1 MDLLLNIKN
10 IKRNLIYVIL
20 SVVLVVSTITVQAE
34 DYKHPYYLNGKFS
47 FGPGAINFLDP
58 PKVTEVDGV
67 KIYTNSKMYRG
78 DLRVLT
84 SYKDAS
90 GRIIMMDTSNNE
102 EKDYE
107 FTRCVTQI
115 NPDGTASRH
124 MITCKGEVCT
134 NDTETLDKNGNV
146 ASTSHDT
153 YQRSDEWYK
162 ANGKKPPD
170 PNSIG
175 LPIPKGLPKPQ
186 TDGTYQGTEEV
197 PCGGMS
203 NIAMPQYQLKP
214 GKSGEIKV
222 NGHNLKWSVDANWN
236 LKVEGDQVVQLHSS
250 DPLNKINHKIKDV
263 KKWVAGKANVQQGN
277 YGGNWVMR
285 LKNENLKLYADN
297 SDNSDPVVE
306 EFGGFWRVR
315 KKMKYTANVK
325 DLHASDMKDVK
336 SFDQIY
342 ALTAHNLQT
351 KYGNGGKYVNPET
364 GEYDIMYVPAEVIEK
379 ELAKQLEAW
388 RGMTLSQLYT
398 ANKYT
403 HPEAA
408 VYRIR
413 HGEYDENKTLHPVM
427 YLTLYINGTCEV
439 PSTEQLKD
447 EVQGYPDHD
456 PGSGKKW
463 CDLWEQDICPRE
475 RDGKVVQCDLDS
487 GTDSCPGCS
496 WEEIKRLRW
505 SNTIKQPDP
514 KIGPDFVGLNEGLRC
529 DDFLNE
535 IHGEQYNMWTE
546 IGDPLSSRPMDSKTP
561 NQRVP
566 LHVNSRP
573 NVRDI
578 WAKNPRSYRHTKEV
592 RAWNPFVGDGDGNRL
607 VLSGLP
613 YTEYWTPLF
622 DAWHSYATP
631 IDPMLSHLQQYVNAN
646 EDAARS
652 YVRSNFGYNGD
663 LTVYTKAY
671 PSPIHVRYL
680 ELKTPEWKEADTNN
694 RFCQEQYSMKVKPG
708 IRNIKKEKW
717 DWYKQY
723 TNEGVLHHCVDSDK
737 CKTWNEECVS
747 EDEDGYCT
755 RYEKTTCATYY
766 TKVQANPVQL
776 KPIEYLRSEIKEER
790 MPDTPPL
797 YSLRVKFKYRIGA
810 NMEFHALTEELG
822 SHITPGIERKEG
834 GVAQPGTVKSG
845 YGVQYDTK
853 FRVTTDYDRDKT
865 WASYPTE
872 WHVLRPNKDVPI
884 NFTNDSFIRELQ
896 MFDPSVTYDKGKDA
910 PTHSSSKNST
920 YIEELITERQ
930 RQSISPILRKISE
943 NVGPNGIGK
952 GEPGTPRNWI
962 GKTNISHGI
971 GLPNDR
977 YVTFDGVSDPNRYY
991 HAYWG
996 TNGNPNVI
1004 PAYTPAPLHFI
1015 HLDYRS
1021 ETNYDIGSV
1030 DTIVFRDDFKAS
1042 AFNNSAIKVMGN
1054 MWEDSFVR
1062 PGHKTK

>member
-1 MDLLLNIKN
+1 MKGRFKTSIPILVMVYLLITSFIPVSAVDNEYDGFVKNPNIWDDLKETG
-10 IKRNLIYVIL
+10 KKDV
-20 SVVLVVSTITVQAE
+20 
-34 DYKHPYYLNGKFS
+34 NG
-47 FGPGAINFLDP
+47 
-58 PKVTEVDGV
+58 TEVKTYTGQWDNGTQFDRTEFKNKDGDTIIIDTV
-67 KIYTNSKMYRG
+67 G
-78 DLRVLT
+78 D
-84 SYKDAS
+84 
-90 GRIIMMDTSNNE
+90 E
-102 EKDYE
+102 EKDRYYVYSKTVLSANGTKSKE
-107 FTRCVTQI
+107 WVECLNEICTSF
-115 NPDGTASRH
+115 NEMKDKDGKIASL
-124 MITCKGEVCT
+124 G
-134 NDTETLDKNGNV
+134 
-146 ASTSHDT
+146 HDS
-153 YQRSDEWYK
+153 YRRSNEWYK
-162 ANGKKPPD
+162 ANGKKPPSD
-170 PNSIG
+170 LIG
-175 LPIPKGLPKPQ
+175 KPIPKGQAKPQ
-186 TDGTYQGTEEV
+186 TDGTYGAAEKV

-203 NIAMPQYQLKP
+203 NIAIPQYQLKP
-214 GKSGEIKV
+214 GNSGKITA
-222 NGHNLKWSVDANWN
+222 NGHNLEFKIDSNYN
-236 LKVEGDQVVQLHSS
+236 LTVTGDQVILIHSS
-250 DPLNKINHKIKDV
+250 DPENKINHKLVNVDS
-263 KKWVAGKANVQQGN
+263 WVAGKANVQQGN

-297 SDNSDPVVE
+297 SDQTKPVIE
-306 EFGGFWRVR
+306 QFGGFWRVR

-325 DLHASDMKDVK
+325 DLNASDMKDVK
-336 SFDQIY
+336 SM
-342 ALTAHNLQT
+342 
-351 KYGNGGKYVNPET
+351 GYVL
-364 GEYDIMYVPAEVIEK
+364 AEVANAVYKANKNKPEYKGKSRSAVMRLLDDDEILPILEK
-379 ELAKQLEAW
+379 SLNN
-388 RGMTLSQLYT
+388 GMGMSLSQMDSYNAYT
-398 ANKYT
+398 SVNGLIG
-403 HPEAA
+403 
-408 VYRIR
+408 RIR
-413 HGEYDENKTLHPVM
+413 TGDYDPEEQSHPKI

-439 PSTEQLKD
+439 PSDDQLRD
-447 EVQGYPDHD
+447 EKQGYPDHD

-487 GTDSCPGCS
+487 GIDSCPGCS

-514 KIGPDFVGLNEGLRC
+514 KIGPDFVGLNKGLRC

-535 IHGEQYNMWTE
+535 IPGERFNFWTE

-592 RAWNPFVGDGDGNRL
+592 RAWNPFVGDGDGKKL

-663 LTVYTKAY
+663 LTVYTNAY

-834 GVAQPGTVKSG
+834 GIAQPGTVKSG

-920 YIEELITERQ
+920 YIEELIMERQ

-943 NVGPNGIGK
+943 NISPNGIGK

>member
-1 MDLLLNIKN
+1 MKGKLKLFSVAVLLCFLLNSN
-10 IKRNLIYVIL
+10 NYLIIGADN
-20 SVVLVVSTITVQAE
+20 T
-34 DYKHPYYLNGKFS
+34 N
-47 FGPGAINFLDP
+47 PGF
-58 PKVTEVDGV
+58 V
-67 KIYTNSKMYRG
+67 KDQYTWG
-78 DLRVLT
+78 DLKEVGK
-84 SYKDAS
+84 KDVNGTKVIS
-90 GRIIMMDTSNNE
+90 FKGKWDNGREFDRTQFIDTNGNKIIIDTVGDE
-102 EKDYE
+102 EKDSYYVYSRTV
-107 FTRCVTQI
+107 FSA
-115 NPDGTASRH
+115 DGTSSKEWVECVDDQCTSFKELKDKDGKTASV
-124 MITCKGEVCT
+124 G
-134 NDTETLDKNGNV
+134 
-146 ASTSHDT
+146 HDP
-153 YQRSDEWYK
+153 YRRSNEWYK
-162 ANGKKPPD
+162 ANGKKLPD
-170 PNSIG
+170 NLKG
-175 LPIPKGLPKPQ
+175 NPIPKGQAKPQ
-186 TDGTYQGTEEV
+186 TDGKFGAVEKV

-203 NIAMPQYQLKP
+203 NIGLAY
-214 GKSGEIKV
+214 GEIQPGASGKITM
-222 NGHNLKWSVDANWN
+222 NGHNMEYKVDSNYN
-236 LKVEGDQVVQLHSS
+236 LTVTGDQVVLIHSS
-250 DPLNKINHKIKDV
+250 DPLNKINHKLVDV
-263 KKWVAGKANVQQGN
+263 NSWVAGKANVQQGN
-277 YGGNWVMR
+277 YGGNWVQR

-297 SDNSDPVVE
+297 SDNSKPVIE
-306 EFGGFWRVR
+306 KFGEFWRVR

-325 DLHASDMKDVK
+325 DLNASDMKDVK
-336 SFDQIY
+336 SRGYMLNKAANTLYNKYKKSPEYKGKSKGAILRLLTDKEILPVLEKVFDKG
-342 ALTAHNLQT
+342 L
-351 KYGNGGKYVNPET
+351 
-364 GEYDIMYVPAEVIEK
+364 
-379 ELAKQLEAW
+379 
-388 RGMTLSQLYT
+388 GMSLSQMDSY
-398 ANKYT
+398 NKYT
-403 HPEAA
+403 NIDTIINDLRNGNYDPEEQSHPK
-408 VYRIR
+408 I
-413 HGEYDENKTLHPVM
+413 
-427 YLTLYINGTCEV
+427 YLTLYIKGTCEV
-439 PSTEQLKD
+439 PSDAQLKD
-447 EVQGYPDHD
+447 EKQGYPDHD

-475 RDGKVVQCDLDS
+475 RDGKEVKCDLDS
-487 GTDSCPGCS
+487 GIDSCPGCS

-505 SNTIKQPDP
+505 SNTIKDPDP
-514 KIGPDFVGLNEGLRC
+514 KIGPDFVGLNEGIRC

-546 IGDPLSSRPMDSKTP
+546 IGDPLTSRPMDSKTP

-592 RAWNPFVGDGDGNRL
+592 RAWNPFVGDGDGKQL

-663 LTVYTKAY
+663 LTVYTNAY

-834 GVAQPGTVKSG
+834 GVAKPGTVKSG

-920 YIEELITERQ
+920 YIEELIMERQ

-1042 AFNNSAIKVMGN
+1042 AFNNSAIRVMGN

>member
-1 MDLLLNIKN
+1 MKGRFKTSIPILVMVYLLITSFIPVSAVDNEYDGFVKNPNIWNDLKETG
-10 IKRNLIYVIL
+10 KKDV
-20 SVVLVVSTITVQAE
+20 
-34 DYKHPYYLNGKFS
+34 NG
-47 FGPGAINFLDP
+47 
-58 PKVTEVDGV
+58 TEVKTYTGQWDNGTQFDRTEFKNKDGDTIIIDTV
-67 KIYTNSKMYRG
+67 G
-78 DLRVLT
+78 D
-84 SYKDAS
+84 
-90 GRIIMMDTSNNE
+90 E
-102 EKDYE
+102 EKDRYYVYSKTVLSANGTKSKE
-107 FTRCVTQI
+107 WVECLNEICTSF
-115 NPDGTASRH
+115 NEMKDKDGKIASL
-124 MITCKGEVCT
+124 G
-134 NDTETLDKNGNV
+134 
-146 ASTSHDT
+146 HDS
-153 YQRSDEWYK
+153 YRRSNEWYK
-162 ANGKKPPD
+162 ANGKKPPSD
-170 PNSIG
+170 LIG
-175 LPIPKGLPKPQ
+175 KPIPKGQAKPQ
-186 TDGTYQGTEEV
+186 TDGTYGAAEKV

-203 NIAMPQYQLKP
+203 NIAIPQYQLKP
-214 GKSGEIKV
+214 GNSGKITA
-222 NGHNLKWSVDANWN
+222 NGHNLEFKIDSNYN
-236 LKVEGDQVVQLHSS
+236 LTVTGDQVILIHSS
-250 DPLNKINHKIKDV
+250 DPENKINHKLVNVDS
-263 KKWVAGKANVQQGN
+263 WVAGKANVQQGN
-277 YGGNWVMR
+277 YGGNWIMR

-297 SDNSDPVVE
+297 SDQTKPVIE
-306 EFGGFWRVR
+306 QFGGFWRVR

-325 DLHASDMKDVK
+325 DLNASDMKDVK
-336 SFDQIY
+336 SM
-342 ALTAHNLQT
+342 
-351 KYGNGGKYVNPET
+351 GYVL
-364 GEYDIMYVPAEVIEK
+364 AEVANAVYKANKNKPEYKGKSRSAVMRLLDDDEILPILEK
-379 ELAKQLEAW
+379 SLNN
-388 RGMTLSQLYT
+388 GMGMSLSQMDSYNAYT
-398 ANKYT
+398 SVNGLIG
-403 HPEAA
+403 
-408 VYRIR
+408 RIR
-413 HGEYDENKTLHPVM
+413 TGDYDPEEQSHPKI
-427 YLTLYINGTCEV
+427 YLTLYIKGTCEV
-439 PSTEQLKD
+439 PSDDQLRD
-447 EVQGYPDHD
+447 EKQGYPDHD
-456 PGSGKKW
+456 PGSKKKW

-487 GTDSCPGCS
+487 GVDSCPGCS

-514 KIGPDFVGLNEGLRC
+514 KIGPDFVGLNKGLRC

-535 IHGEQYNMWTE
+535 IPGERFNFWTE

-592 RAWNPFVGDGDGNRL
+592 RAWNPFVGDGDGKKL

-663 LTVYTKAY
+663 LTVYTNAY

-737 CKTWNEECVS
+737 CKTWTTPCVS
-747 EDEDGYCT
+747 RDRETHRCIEYGEKYCS
-755 RYEKTTCATYY
+755 AYY

-920 YIEELITERQ
+920 YIEELIMERQ

-943 NVGPNGIGK
+943 NVGPNGIDK

-996 TNGNPNVI
+996 TNGNPNVV

>member
-1 MDLLLNIKN
+1 MKNRILINICAFILIILLTFLTPIIAESEEGKEYNFIKN
-10 IKRNLIYVIL
+10 PNIYELDGEGVIKEV
-20 SVVLVVSTITVQAE
+20 
-34 DYKHPYYLNGKFS
+34 NGM
-47 FGPGAINFLDP
+47 
-58 PKVTEVDGV
+58 
-67 KIYTNSKMYRG
+67 KIKYQKGQFENG
-78 DLRVLT
+78 DRFERT
-84 SYKDAS
+84 SYITED
-90 GRIIMMDTSNNE
+90 GRKYQIDTIGEE
-102 EKDYE
+102 EKDYKYVNS
-107 FTRCVTQI
+107 VTTI
-115 NPDGTASRH
+115 NPDGTSSRDWTECI
-124 MITCKGEVCT
+124 MAVCT
-134 NDTETLDKNGNV
+134 SYIELLDKNGKRVNV
-146 ASTSHDT
+146 GHKSVR
-153 YQRSDEWYK
+153 RSDAWYK
-162 ANGKKPPD
+162 ANGLEPPKD
-170 PNSIG
+170 HIG
-175 LPIPKGLPKPQ
+175 TPIPKGQPKPQ
-186 TDGTYQGTEEV
+186 TDGTYAASEKV

-203 NIAMPQYQLKP
+203 NIALSQWELRP
-214 GKSGEIKV
+214 GASGKITF
-222 NGHNLKWSVDANWN
+222 NGHNMKYKVDSNYN
-236 LKVEGDQVVQLHSS
+236 LTVTGDQVVLIHSS
-250 DPLNKINHKIKDV
+250 DPKNKINHKIESVDT
-263 KKWVAGKANVQQGN
+263 WVAGKANVQQGN
-277 YGGNWVMR
+277 YGGNYVTR
-285 LKNENLKLYADN
+285 LKNENIKLYADN
-297 SDNSDPVVE
+297 SDNTKPVVE
-306 EFGGFWRVR
+306 QFGGFWRVR

-325 DLHASDMKDVK
+325 DLNASDMKDVK
-336 SFDQIY
+336 SMGQILKIIADKVTEIY
-342 ALTAHNLQT
+342 KNDPRFANPIT
-351 KYGNGGKYVNPET
+351 GKF
-364 GEYDIMYVPAEVIEK
+364 DIMNVMSQDMDDIMEK
-379 ELAKQLEAW
+379 VFMDEM
-388 RGMTLSQLYT
+388 GMTLGQMDSYSPYT
-398 ANKYT
+398 NIVTLVNKIRRGDYDPDEQS
-403 HPEAA
+403 HPK
-408 VYRIR
+408 I
-413 HGEYDENKTLHPVM
+413 
-427 YLTLYINGTCEV
+427 YLTLYIKGTCEV
-439 PSTEQLKD
+439 PSDDQLRD
-447 EVQGYPDHD
+447 EIQGYPDHD
-456 PGSGKKW
+456 PDSGKKW

-475 RDGKVVQCDLDS
+475 RDGKEVKCDLDS
-487 GTDSCPGCS
+487 GIDSCPGCS

-514 KIGPDFVGLNEGLRC
+514 KIGPDFVGLNKGLRC

-535 IHGEQYNMWTE
+535 IPGERFNFWTE
-546 IGDPLSSRPMDSKTP
+546 IGDPLTSRPMDSKTP

-592 RAWNPFVGDGDGNRL
+592 RAWNPFVGDGDGKQL

-663 LTVYTKAY
+663 LTVYTNAY

-723 TNEGVLHHCVDSDK
+723 TNEGVLHECVNSDK
-737 CKTWNEECVS
+737 CKEWNKKCVS
-747 EDEDGYCT
+747 RGKGGYCT
-755 RYEKTTCATYY
+755 DWKKTTCKTYY
-766 TKVQANPVQL
+766 TKVKANPVQL

-834 GVAQPGTVKSG
+834 GIAQPGTVKSG

-896 MFDPSVTYDKGKDA
+896 MFDPSITYDKGKDA

-920 YIEELITERQ
+920 YIEELIMERQ

-1042 AFNNSAIKVMGN
+1042 AFNNSAIRVMGN

>member
-1 MDLLLNIKN
+1 MRDKKCIVFLYVFVFILT
-10 IKRNLIYVIL
+10 LIPNSIVK
-20 SVVLVVSTITVQAE
+20 AE
-34 DYKHPYYLNGKFS
+34 DTNPEFIKDPRLMDEPKKVGEKEVNGTKIEYYKGQWEQNGRWFNRTAYIDK
-47 FGPGAINFLDP
+47 
-58 PKVTEVDGV
+58 DGN
-67 KIYTNSKMYRG
+67 KT
-78 DLRVLT
+78 L
-84 SYKDAS
+84 
-90 GRIIMMDTSNNE
+90 MDTVGDE
-102 EKDYE
+102 EKDFYYVYSRTVKSPNGTSSRE
-107 FTRCVTQI
+107 WIECV
-115 NPDGTASRH
+115 
-124 MITCKGEVCT
+124 GEVCT
-134 NDTETLDKNGNV
+134 SYTELKDKNGKTVTVGNRP
-146 ASTSHDT
+146 
-153 YQRSDEWYK
+153 YRRSNEWYK
-162 ANGKKPPD
+162 ANGKKIPED
-170 PNSIG
+170 NKGI
-175 LPIPKGLPKPQ
+175 PIPKGQAKPQ
-186 TDGTYQGTEEV
+186 TDGTYGGAETV

-203 NIAMPQYQLKP
+203 NIALSQYEIRP
-214 GKSGEIKV
+214 GSSGKITL
-222 NGHNLKWSVDANWN
+222 NGHNMEYKVDANYN
-236 LKVEGDQVVQLHSS
+236 LTVTGDQVVLIHSS
-250 DPLNKINHKIKDV
+250 DPSNKINHKIKNVDA
-263 KKWVAGKANVQQGN
+263 WVAGKANVQQGN
-277 YGGNWVMR
+277 YGGNWTQR

-306 EFGGFWRVR
+306 QFGGFWRVR

-325 DLHASDMKDVK
+325 DLNASDMKDVK
-336 SFDQIY
+336 SMGQILGIVAKKVYEEY
-342 ALTAHNLQT
+342 ANEPENIGLSREQVL
-351 KYGNGGKYVNPET
+351 NGLSDK
-364 GEYDIMYVPAEVIEK
+364 DILPTLEK
-379 ELAKQLEAW
+379 VLDEEKH
-388 RGMTLSQLYT
+388 MTLAQMDSYNAFTNVNELVRKIRKGQY
-398 ANKYT
+398 NPDEQS
-403 HPEAA
+403 HPK
-408 VYRIR
+408 I
-413 HGEYDENKTLHPVM
+413 
-427 YLTLYINGTCEV
+427 YLTLYIKGTCEV
-439 PSTEQLKD
+439 PSDEQLKD

-463 CDLWEQDICPRE
+463 CDLWEEDICPRE

-496 WEEIKRLRW
+496 WDEIKRLRW

-529 DDFLNE
+529 DDFLNT
-535 IHGEQYNMWTE
+535 IRGEQYNHWTE

-592 RAWNPFVGDGDGNRL
+592 RAWNPFVGDGDGKQL

-631 IDPMLSHLQQYVNAN
+631 IDTMLSHLQQYVNAS

-663 LTVYTKAY
+663 LTVYTNAY

-737 CKTWNEECVS
+737 CKTWTTPCVS
-747 EDEDGYCT
+747 RDRETHRCIEYGEKYCS
-755 RYEKTTCATYY
+755 AYY

-920 YIEELITERQ
+920 YIEELIMERQ

-962 GKTNISHGI
+962 GKTNISHGM

-1021 ETNYDIGSV
+1021 ETDYDIGSV

-1042 AFNNSAIKVMGN
+1042 AFNNSAIRVMGN

>member
-1 MDLLLNIKN
+1 MVYLLITSFIPVSAVDNEYDGFVKNPNIWNDLKETGR
-10 IKRNLIYVIL
+10 KDV
-20 SVVLVVSTITVQAE
+20 
-34 DYKHPYYLNGKFS
+34 NG
-47 FGPGAINFLDP
+47 
-58 PKVTEVDGV
+58 TEVKTYTGQWDNGTQFDRTEFKNKDGDTIIIDTV
-67 KIYTNSKMYRG
+67 G
-78 DLRVLT
+78 D
-84 SYKDAS
+84 
-90 GRIIMMDTSNNE
+90 E
-102 EKDYE
+102 EKDRYYVYSKTVLSANGTKSKE
-107 FTRCVTQI
+107 WVECLNEICTSF
-115 NPDGTASRH
+115 NEMKDKDGKIASL
-124 MITCKGEVCT
+124 G
-134 NDTETLDKNGNV
+134 
-146 ASTSHDT
+146 HDS
-153 YQRSDEWYK
+153 YRRSNEWYK
-162 ANGKKPPD
+162 ANGKKPPSD
-170 PNSIG
+170 LIG
-175 LPIPKGLPKPQ
+175 KPIPKGQAKPQ
-186 TDGTYQGTEEV
+186 TDGTYGAAEKV

-203 NIAMPQYQLKP
+203 NIAISQYQLKP
-214 GKSGEIKV
+214 GNSGKITA
-222 NGHNLKWSVDANWN
+222 NGHNLEFKIDSNYN
-236 LKVEGDQVVQLHSS
+236 LTVTGDQVILIHSS
-250 DPLNKINHKIKDV
+250 DPENKINHKLVNVDS
-263 KKWVAGKANVQQGN
+263 WVAGKANVQQGN

-297 SDNSDPVVE
+297 SDQTKPVIE
-306 EFGGFWRVR
+306 QFGGFWRVR

-325 DLHASDMKDVK
+325 DLNASDMKDVK
-336 SFDQIY
+336 SM
-342 ALTAHNLQT
+342 
-351 KYGNGGKYVNPET
+351 GYVL
-364 GEYDIMYVPAEVIEK
+364 AEVANAVYKANKNKPEYKGKSRSAVMRLLDDDEILPILEK
-379 ELAKQLEAW
+379 SLNN
-388 RGMTLSQLYT
+388 GMGMSLSQMDSYNAYT
-398 ANKYT
+398 SVNGLIG
-403 HPEAA
+403 
-408 VYRIR
+408 RIR
-413 HGEYDENKTLHPVM
+413 TGDYDPEEQSHPKI
-427 YLTLYINGTCEV
+427 YLTLYIKGTCEV
-439 PSTEQLKD
+439 PSDDQLRD
-447 EVQGYPDHD
+447 EKQGYPDHD
-456 PGSGKKW
+456 PGSKKKW

-487 GTDSCPGCS
+487 GIDSCPGCS

-514 KIGPDFVGLNEGLRC
+514 KIGPDFVGLNKGLRC

-535 IHGEQYNMWTE
+535 IPGERFNFWTE
-546 IGDPLSSRPMDSKTP
+546 IGDPLTSRPMDSKTP

-592 RAWNPFVGDGDGNRL
+592 RAWNPFVGDGDGKKL

-663 LTVYTKAY
+663 LTVYTNAY

-755 RYEKTTCATYY
+755 RYVKTTCATYY
-766 TKVQANPVQL
+766 TKVKANPVQL

-920 YIEELITERQ
+920 YIEELIMERQ

-996 TNGNPNVI
+996 TNGNPKVI

-1021 ETNYDIGSV
+1021 ETDYDIGSV

-1042 AFNNSAIKVMGN
+1042 AFNNSAIRVMGN

>member
-1 MDLLLNIKN
+1 MKGRIHK
-10 IKRNLIYVIL
+10 IFG
-20 SVVLVVSTITVQAE
+20 LVVVIVATIIHSTIIFGAGDTKPGFVK
-34 DYKHPYYLNGKFS
+34 DPYSWGKLEEVGEKDVNGTKVISFKGKWDNGK
-47 FGPGAINFLDP
+47 
-58 PKVTEVDGV
+58 
-67 KIYTNSKMYRG
+67 
-78 DLRVLT
+78 
-84 SYKDAS
+84 
-90 GRIIMMDTSNNE
+90 
-102 EKDYE
+102 E
-107 FTRCVTQI
+107 FDRTQFI
-115 NPDGTASRH
+115 
-124 MITCKGEVCT
+124 
-134 NDTETLDKNGNV
+134 DKNGNKIIIDTV
-146 ASTSHDT
+146 GDEEKDSYYVYSRTVFSADGTSSKEWVECVDDQCTSFQELKDKNGKTASVGHDP
-153 YQRSDEWYK
+153 YRRSNEWYE

-170 PNSIG
+170 NLKGKS
-175 LPIPKGLPKPQ
+175 IPKGQAKPQ
-186 TDGTYQGTEEV
+186 TDGKFGAAEKV

-203 NIAMPQYQLKP
+203 NIGLAY
-214 GKSGEIKV
+214 GEIRPGANGKITM
-222 NGHNLKWSVDANWN
+222 NGHNMEYKVDSDYN
-236 LKVEGDQVVQLHSS
+236 LTVTGDQVVLIHSS
-250 DPLNKINHKIKDV
+250 DPLNKINHKLVDV
-263 KKWVAGKANVQQGN
+263 NSWVAGKANVQQGN
-277 YGGNWVMR
+277 YGGNWTQR

-297 SDNSDPVVE
+297 SDNSKPVIE
-306 EFGGFWRVR
+306 KFGEFWRVR

-325 DLHASDMKDVK
+325 DLNASDMKDVK
-336 SFDQIY
+336 SRGYMLGKAAQTLY
-342 ALTAHNLQT
+342 EMYKGEPEYVGKSKAAVLRLLTDKEILP
-351 KYGNGGKYVNPET
+351 VL
-364 GEYDIMYVPAEVIEK
+364 EK
-379 ELAKQLEAW
+379 ELDDGL
-388 RGMTLSQLYT
+388 GMSLSQMDSY
-398 ANKYT
+398 NKYT
-403 HPEAA
+403 DIGTLVDDLRNGNYDPEEQSHPK
-408 VYRIR
+408 I
-413 HGEYDENKTLHPVM
+413 
-427 YLTLYINGTCEV
+427 YLTLYIKGTCEV
-439 PSTEQLKD
+439 PSTDQLKD

-456 PGSGKKW
+456 PGSKKKW

-505 SNTIKQPDP
+505 SNTVKEKDP

-546 IGDPLSSRPMDSKTP
+546 IGDPLTSRPMDSKTP

-592 RAWNPFVGDGDGNRL
+592 RAWNPFVGDGDGKQL

-622 DAWHSYATP
+622 DAWHSYPTP
-631 IDPMLSHLQQYVNAN
+631 IDPMLPHLQQYVNAG
-646 EDAARS
+646 EEAARS

-663 LTVYTKAY
+663 LTVYTNAY

-680 ELKTPEWKEADTNN
+680 ELRTPEWKEADTNN

-723 TNEGVLHHCVDSDK
+723 TNEGVLHECVDSDK
-737 CKTWNEECVS
+737 CKTWTTPCVS
-747 EDEDGYCT
+747 RDRETHRCIEYGEKYCS
-755 RYEKTTCATYY
+755 AYY
-766 TKVQANPVQL
+766 TKVKANPVQL

-920 YIEELITERQ
+920 YIEELIMERQ

-1042 AFNNSAIKVMGN
+1042 AFNNSAIRVMGN

>member
-1 MDLLLNIKN
+1 MKGRFKISISILVIVYLLISALTPISAIDNEYDGFVKNPNIWDDLKETG
-10 IKRNLIYVIL
+10 KKDV
-20 SVVLVVSTITVQAE
+20 
-34 DYKHPYYLNGKFS
+34 NG
-47 FGPGAINFLDP
+47 
-58 PKVTEVDGV
+58 TEVKTYTGQWDNGTQFDRTEFTNKDGDTIIIDTV
-67 KIYTNSKMYRG
+67 G
-78 DLRVLT
+78 D
-84 SYKDAS
+84 
-90 GRIIMMDTSNNE
+90 E
-102 EKDYE
+102 EKDRYYVYSKTVLSANGTKSKE
-107 FTRCVTQI
+107 WVECLNEICTSF
-115 NPDGTASRH
+115 NEMKDKDGKIASL
-124 MITCKGEVCT
+124 G
-134 NDTETLDKNGNV
+134 
-146 ASTSHDT
+146 HDS
-153 YQRSDEWYK
+153 YRRSNEWYK
-162 ANGKKPPD
+162 ANGKKPPSD
-170 PNSIG
+170 LIG
-175 LPIPKGLPKPQ
+175 KPIPKGQAKPQ
-186 TDGTYQGTEEV
+186 TDGTYGAAEKV

-203 NIAMPQYQLKP
+203 NIAIPQYQLKP
-214 GKSGEIKV
+214 GNSGKITA
-222 NGHNLKWSVDANWN
+222 NGHNLEFKIDSNYN
-236 LKVEGDQVVQLHSS
+236 LTVTGDQVILIHSS
-250 DPLNKINHKIKDV
+250 DPENKINHKLVNVDS
-263 KKWVAGKANVQQGN
+263 WVAGKANVQQGN

-297 SDNSDPVVE
+297 SDQTKPVIE
-306 EFGGFWRVR
+306 QFGGFWRVR

-325 DLHASDMKDVK
+325 DLNASDMKDVK
-336 SFDQIY
+336 SMGYILSKVADAVY
-342 ALTAHNLQT
+342 NAN
-351 KYGNGGKYVNPET
+351 KGKPEYKNKSRSSVMRLLDDD
-364 GEYDIMYVPAEVIEK
+364 EILPILEK
-379 ELAKQLEAW
+379 SLND
-388 RGMTLSQLYT
+388 GMGMSLSQMDSYNPYT
-398 ANKYT
+398 SVNGLIG
-403 HPEAA
+403 
-408 VYRIR
+408 RIR
-413 HGEYDENKTLHPVM
+413 TGDYDPKEQSHPKI
-427 YLTLYINGTCEV
+427 YLTLYIKGTCEV
-439 PSTEQLKD
+439 PSDAQLKD

-475 RDGKVVQCDLDS
+475 RDGKVFQCDLDS
-487 GTDSCPGCS
+487 GVDSCPGCS

-514 KIGPDFVGLNEGLRC
+514 KIGPDFVGLNKGLRC

-535 IHGEQYNMWTE
+535 IPGERFNFWTE

-592 RAWNPFVGDGDGNRL
+592 RAWNPFVGDGDGKRL

-652 YVRSNFGYNGD
+652 YARSNFGYNGD
-663 LTVYTKAY
+663 LTVYTNAY

-680 ELKTPEWKEADTNN
+680 ELRTPEWKEADTNN

-723 TNEGVLHHCVDSDK
+723 TNEGVLHECVDSDK
-737 CKTWNEECVS
+737 CKTWTTPCVS
-747 EDEDGYCT
+747 RDRETHRCIEYGEKYCS
-755 RYEKTTCATYY
+755 AYY
-766 TKVQANPVQL
+766 TKVKANPVQL

-920 YIEELITERQ
+920 YIEELIMEKQ

-962 GKTNISHGI
+962 GKTNISHGV
-971 GLPNDR
+971 GLPDNR

-1021 ETNYDIGSV
+1021 ETDYGIGSV

-1042 AFNNSAIKVMGN
+1042 AFNNSAIRVMGN

>member
-1 MDLLLNIKN
+1 MKDKVKLFG
-10 IKRNLIYVIL
+10 VIL
-20 SVVLVVSTITVQAE
+20 IIAAIFITGMNSINATDINPGFVKDPNHYGDME
-34 DYKHPYYLNGKFS
+34 KIEEKEINGIKVEYYKGQWD
-47 FGPGAINFLDP
+47 NFKWFDRTAYID
-58 PKVTEVDGV
+58 KDGNKTLIDTV
-67 KIYTNSKMYRG
+67 G
-78 DLRVLT
+78 D
-84 SYKDAS
+84 
-90 GRIIMMDTSNNE
+90 E
-102 EKDYE
+102 EKDSYYA
-107 FTRCVTQI
+107 FSRTI
-115 NPDGTASRH
+115 KSPDGTSSREW
-124 MITCKGEVCT
+124 IECVDEVCT
-134 NDTETLDKNGNV
+134 SYTELKDKNGKT
-146 ASTSHDT
+146 ASVSNRP
-153 YQRSDEWYK
+153 YRRSNEWYE
-162 ANGKKPPD
+162 ANGKKIPED
-170 PNSIG
+170 NKGI
-175 LPIPKGLPKPQ
+175 PIPKGQAKPQ
-186 TDGTYQGTEEV
+186 TDGTYGAAETV

-203 NIAMPQYQLKP
+203 NIALSQYEIRP
-214 GKSGEIKV
+214 GSSGEITL
-222 NGHNLKWSVDANWN
+222 NGHNMKYKVDSNYN
-236 LKVEGDQVVQLHSS
+236 LTVTGDQVVLIHSS
-250 DPLNKINHKIKDV
+250 DPSNKINHKIKSVDA
-263 KKWVAGKANVQQGN
+263 WVAGKANVQQGN
-277 YGGNWVMR
+277 YGGNWVQR

-297 SDNSDPVVE
+297 SDNSKPVVE
-306 EFGGFWRVR
+306 QFGGFWRVR

-325 DLHASDMKDVK
+325 DLNASDMKDVK
-336 SFDQIY
+336 SMGYI
-342 ALTAHNLQT
+342 L
-351 KYGNGGKYVNPET
+351 
-364 GEYDIMYVPAEVIEK
+364 GEV
-379 ELAKQLEAW
+379 AKQLYDSVANEPEYKGLSKKAVL
-388 RGMTLSQLYT
+388 RRMTDTEILPVLEKVLDEEKHMTISQMESYNAFTDVNTLIRQIQEGQY
-398 ANKYT
+398 NPDEQS
-403 HPEAA
+403 HPK
-408 VYRIR
+408 I
-413 HGEYDENKTLHPVM
+413 
-427 YLTLYINGTCEV
+427 YLTLYIKGTCEV
-439 PSTEQLKD
+439 PSDEQLKD

-463 CDLWEQDICPRE
+463 CDLWEEDICPRE
-475 RDGKVVQCDLDS
+475 RDGKEVKCDLDS
-487 GTDSCPGCS
+487 GIDSCPGCS
-496 WEEIKRLRW
+496 WKEIKRLRW

-529 DDFLNE
+529 DDFLNT
-535 IHGEQYNMWTE
+535 IRGEQYNHWTE

-592 RAWNPFVGDGDGNRL
+592 RAWNPFVGDGDGKKL

-663 LTVYTKAY
+663 LTVYTNAY

-723 TNEGVLHHCVDSDK
+723 TNEGVLHECVDSDK
-737 CKTWNEECVS
+737 CKTWTTPCVS
-747 EDEDGYCT
+747 RDRETHRCIEYGEKYCS
-755 RYEKTTCATYY
+755 AYY
-766 TKVQANPVQL
+766 TKVKANPVQL

-920 YIEELITERQ
+920 YIEELIMERQ
-930 RQSISPILRKISE
+930 RQSISPILKKISE

-962 GKTNISHGI
+962 GKTNISRGI

>member
-1 MDLLLNIKN
+1 MKGRFKTSIPILVMVYLLITSFIPVSAVDNEYDGFVKDPNIWNDLKETG
-10 IKRNLIYVIL
+10 KKDV
-20 SVVLVVSTITVQAE
+20 
-34 DYKHPYYLNGKFS
+34 NG
-47 FGPGAINFLDP
+47 
-58 PKVTEVDGV
+58 TEVKTYTGKWDNGTQFDRTEFKNKDGDTIIIDTV
-67 KIYTNSKMYRG
+67 G
-78 DLRVLT
+78 D
-84 SYKDAS
+84 
-90 GRIIMMDTSNNE
+90 E
-102 EKDYE
+102 EKDRYYVYSKTVLSANGTKSKE
-107 FTRCVTQI
+107 WVECLNEICTSF
-115 NPDGTASRH
+115 NEMKDKDGKIASL
-124 MITCKGEVCT
+124 G
-134 NDTETLDKNGNV
+134 
-146 ASTSHDT
+146 HDS
-153 YQRSDEWYK
+153 YRRSNEWYK
-162 ANGKKPPD
+162 ANGKKPPND
-170 PNSIG
+170 LIG
-175 LPIPKGLPKPQ
+175 KPIPKGQAKPQ
-186 TDGTYQGTEEV
+186 TDGTYGAAEKV

-203 NIAMPQYQLKP
+203 NIAIPQYQLKP
-214 GKSGEIKV
+214 GNSGKITA
-222 NGHNLKWSVDANWN
+222 NGHNLEFKIDSNYN
-236 LKVEGDQVVQLHSS
+236 LTVTGDQVILIHSS
-250 DPLNKINHKIKDV
+250 DPENKINHKLVNVDS
-263 KKWVAGKANVQQGN
+263 WVAGKANVQQGN

-297 SDNSDPVVE
+297 SDQTKPVIE
-306 EFGGFWRVR
+306 QFGDFWRVR

-325 DLHASDMKDVK
+325 DLNASDMKDVK
-336 SFDQIY
+336 SM
-342 ALTAHNLQT
+342 
-351 KYGNGGKYVNPET
+351 GYVL
-364 GEYDIMYVPAEVIEK
+364 AEVANAVYKANKNKPEYKGKSRSAVMRLLDDDEILPILEK
-379 ELAKQLEAW
+379 SLNN
-388 RGMTLSQLYT
+388 GMGMSLSQMDSYNAYT
-398 ANKYT
+398 SVNGLIG
-403 HPEAA
+403 
-408 VYRIR
+408 RIR
-413 HGEYDENKTLHPVM
+413 TGDYDPEEQSHPKI
-427 YLTLYINGTCEV
+427 YLTLYIKGTCEV
-439 PSTEQLKD
+439 PSDDQLRD
-447 EVQGYPDHD
+447 EKQGYPDHD
-456 PGSGKKW
+456 PGSKKKW

-514 KIGPDFVGLNEGLRC
+514 KIGPDFVGLNKGLRC

-535 IHGEQYNMWTE
+535 IPGERFNFWTE
-546 IGDPLSSRPMDSKTP
+546 IGDPLTSRPMDSKTP

-578 WAKNPRSYRHTKEV
+578 WTKNPRSYRHTKEV
-592 RAWNPFVGDGDGNRL
+592 RAWNPFVGDGDGKKL

-663 LTVYTKAY
+663 LTVYTNAY

-737 CKTWNEECVS
+737 CKTWTTPCVS
-747 EDEDGYCT
+747 RDRETQGCIEYGEKYCS
-755 RYEKTTCATYY
+755 AYY

-920 YIEELITERQ
+920 YIEELIMERQ
-930 RQSISPILRKISE
+930 RQSISPTLRKISE